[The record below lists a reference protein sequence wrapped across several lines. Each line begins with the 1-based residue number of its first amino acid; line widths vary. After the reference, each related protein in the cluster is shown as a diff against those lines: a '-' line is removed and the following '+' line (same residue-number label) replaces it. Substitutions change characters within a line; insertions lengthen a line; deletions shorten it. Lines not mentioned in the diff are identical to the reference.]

1 MLATEPCC
9 CLNTLLIRR
18 HAQSWARKSDK
29 AITMTGT
36 QNAFSPFVMVKL
48 CKWSYQDRKHEPQAS
63 VWVKLVLL
71 ATNWKS
77 AILYISGTAINWSFP
92 VSRMPIVTDTEPQHQ
107 SLHFLNSWYKKPAA
121 LWQNNSLPLKP
132 YVDCDQSA
140 SWPLAGVTWF
150 LIKQVNIRT
159 LL

>member
-18 HAQSWARKSDK
+18 HAQSRARMSDK

-77 AILYISGTAINWSFP
+77 TILYISGTAINWSFP
-92 VSRMPIVTDTEPQHQ
+92 VSRMSHSHRHRAPTSEPTFSKQLVQKTSSPMAEQQPAPQALRRLWPICKLATRWSDLVPHQ
-107 SLHFLNSWYKKPAA
+107 TSEH
-121 LWQNNSLPLKP
+121 
-132 YVDCDQSA
+132 
-140 SWPLAGVTWF
+140 
-150 LIKQVNIRT
+150 
-159 LL
+159 

>member
-1 MLATEPCC
+1 MLANEPGC

-18 HAQSWARKSDK
+18 PAQSRARKSDK

-48 CKWSYQDRKHEPQAS
+48 CKWSYQDRKHEPQTP

-92 VSRMPIVTDTEPQHQ
+92 VSRMSRSHRHRAQQQ

-121 LWQNNSLPLKP
+121 PWQNNGLPLKP
-132 YVDCDQSA
+132 YVYCDQSA